1 MNGKSIKKYK
11 TVNIN
16 NFERI
21 IKSLPIEE
29 AKKGLR
35 QIRKEECFSM
45 VDRPIWYKR
54 LNEEQKYLVDKWYEQ
69 WLDVTSTFVEPIR
82 PYGVKW

>member
-11 TVNIN
+11 ALNIN
-16 NFERI
+16 NFNRI
-21 IKSLPIEE
+21 IKCLPIKE

-35 QIRKEECFSM
+35 QIREQECFSI